1 MGMLAVLALVFG
13 ISRPYAPFPE
23 PSREEV
29 LAAVRLAQAFGEDV
43 ELIAAA
49 WTEQTPIELV
59 LYWRALR
66 PVDEDLRT
74 AVRLVDDEG
83 NLLWEW
89 KRSPGAG
96 RWSTDRW
103 PVGRVYEDVYRVPED
118 AAARAGRLEIG
129 IRPFPEG
136 PWLPLAGSDDDVL
149 SLHFEN
155 F

>member
-1 MGMLAVLALVFG
+1 
-13 ISRPYAPFPE
+13 
-23 PSREEV
+23 
-29 LAAVRLAQAFGEDV
+29 
-43 ELIAAA
+43 
-49 WTEQTPIELV
+49 
-59 LYWRALR
+59 
-66 PVDEDLRT
+66 
-74 AVRLVDDEG
+74 VRLVDDEG

-118 AAARAGRLEIG
+118 AAAKAGRLEIG